1 MGENYCFLCKILSRI
16 FSCFSRYLSRSDIAE
31 YERHRGIS
39 LVLWNDPSFT
49 QLKDTG
55 RLTYHEL
62 LLAWRRSQ
70 RTRSRCSSRA
80 SRLPTSSSTSQSQS
94 TKQTPNHTDDE
105 SFHFD
110 YLPNQQNQS
119 PPEQSRRNDFKN
131 SKHSASKYSLPGV
144 QQRPAYQ
151 DKDSETVDDDDFAFP
166 PPPEKDEPVYIR
178 PSFPEKRNSR
188 TRRARRDKYPSSAG
202 AKNNA
207 SVRIQEENQTPLSA
221 KRTYNQSAYG

>member
-1 MGENYCFLCKILSRI
+1 MFLDDIWTGLISEDMSVI
-16 FSCFSRYLSRSDIAE
+16 EAYLS
-31 YERHRGIS
+31 Y
-39 LVLWNDPSFT
+39 LWNDPSFT

-55 RLTYHEL
+55 RLTYHEI
-62 LLAWRRSQ
+62 LLAFRRSQ

-119 PPEQSRRNDFKN
+119 PPEKSRRNDFQS
-131 SKHSASKYSLPGV
+131 SKHNASKSSLPGV
-144 QQRPAYQ
+144 QQRPSYDPDA
-151 DKDSETVDDDDFAFP
+151 VDDDEFTFP
-166 PPPEKDEPVYIR
+166 PPPKKNEPVYIR

-188 TRRARRDKYPSSAG
+188 TRRARRDKYISSVG
-202 AKNNA
+202 AKNDA
-207 SVRIQEENQTPLSA
+207 SVRIQEDNQTPLSA